1 MSTEVGEKLYTIPEF
16 LAIEW
21 PEDDENEYE
30 LIKGRI
36 VAKTSGST
44 SAKHGRIVGKLS
56 QYLNNFLDSSLLG
69 KLYAEASCTLDKP
82 DGINYPKPDVS
93 FVAKGR
99 TPEDFD
105 GPIPVA
111 PDLII
116 EVWSPSD
123 DTETIQNKIEA
134 YQQAGVRLIWGV
146 YMVHKY
152 VIVYKLNDPDIKLF
166 NSYNGILDG
175 GEVLPGFELPVSKLF
190 E

>member
-30 LIKGRI
+30 LIEGRI
-36 VAKTSGST
+36 VAKSSGST
-44 SAKHGRIVGKLS
+44 SAKHGEIIFRLSRYLGNYLETSPIGK
-56 QYLNNFLDSSLLG
+56 G
-69 KLYAEASCTLDKP
+69 YAEASCTLDKP

-99 TPEDFD
+99 TPDDFD

-111 PDLII
+111 PDLVI

-123 DTETIQNKIEA
+123 DTETIQTKIEA
-134 YQQAGVRLIWGV
+134 YQQAGVRLIWAV
-146 YMVHKY
+146 YMLHKY
-152 VIVYKLNDPDIKLF
+152 VVVYRLNDPDIKLY
-166 NSYNGILDG
+166 NSYNGVLDG
-175 GEVLPGFELPVSKLF
+175 GEVLPGFELPVSILF
-190 E
+190 Q

>member
-56 QYLNNFLDSSLLG
+56 QYLNNFLDSSSLG
-69 KLYAEASCTLDKP
+69 KLYVEASCTLDKP

-99 TPEDFD
+99 TPDDFD
-105 GPIPVA
+105 G
-111 PDLII
+111 LI
-116 EVWSPSD
+116 
-123 DTETIQNKIEA
+123 
-134 YQQAGVRLIWGV
+134 
-146 YMVHKY
+146 
-152 VIVYKLNDPDIKLF
+152 
-166 NSYNGILDG
+166 
-175 GEVLPGFELPVSKLF
+175 
-190 E
+190 